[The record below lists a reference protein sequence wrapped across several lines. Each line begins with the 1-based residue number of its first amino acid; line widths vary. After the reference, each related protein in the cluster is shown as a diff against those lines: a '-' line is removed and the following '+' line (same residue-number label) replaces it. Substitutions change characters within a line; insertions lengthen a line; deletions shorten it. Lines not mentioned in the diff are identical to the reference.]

1 MNEGGA
7 PSTRETTGQIVGVTP
22 SSNPSDES
30 MNIDHSQN
38 AGNEDPSRLESAYL
52 ATPMDS
58 FFSDEDVGSIS
69 LPSIS
74 GLGAQP
80 ITAHPGGWD
89 KNSFYGESSFLPDA
103 STSPQL
109 RNEGDTSLRGIL
121 ILCFL

>member
-1 MNEGGA
+1 MD
-7 PSTRETTGQIVGVTP
+7 VTP

-30 MNIDHSQN
+30 LNIDHSQN
-38 AGNEDPSRLESAYL
+38 AGYEDPSRLESAYP
-52 ATPMDS
+52 ANPMDS
-58 FFSDEDVGSIS
+58 FFSAEDVGSIS

-74 GLGAQP
+74 GLGTQP